1 MVPKAAHTL
10 GQRRNGGRLSQ
21 GLGVF
26 LKTRTCRDK
35 DCGPQGKGRMEWRG
49 KGYEA
54 PKVREGI
61 RSKRLEDREDKV
73 RYRTSTFLPWAAV
86 CP

>member
-35 DCGPQGKGRMEWRG
+35 DRGPQGKGRVEWRG
-49 KGYEA
+49 KDYKVS
-54 PKVREGI
+54 KVRGK
-61 RSKRLEDREDKV
+61 RRLEEREDKV
-73 RYRTSTFLPWAAV
+73 RYGTLTCLPWAAV

>member
-1 MVPKAAHTL
+1 MPKAAHTL

-26 LKTRTCRDK
+26 LKTRTCWNK

-49 KGYEA
+49 KDYEA
-54 PKVREGI
+54 QKVREGV
-61 RSKRLEDREDKV
+61 RNKRLEEREDKV
-73 RYRTSTFLPWAAV
+73 RYRPSTFLRWAAV

>member
-26 LKTRTCRDK
+26 LKTRTCQDK
-35 DCGPQGKGRMEWRG
+35 DRGPQGKGRVEWRG
-49 KGYEA
+49 KDYEVS
-54 PKVREGI
+54 KVRGK
-61 RSKRLEDREDKV
+61 RRLEEREDKV
-73 RYRTSTFLPWAAV
+73 RYGTLTFLPWAAV

>member
-10 GQRRNGGRLSQ
+10 GQRRNEGRLSQ

-35 DCGPQGKGRMEWRG
+35 DRGPQGKGRVEWRG
-49 KGYEA
+49 KDYEV
-54 PKVREGI
+54 PKVRNGV
-61 RSKRLEDREDKV
+61 RNKRLEEREDKV
-73 RYRTSTFLPWAAV
+73 RYGTLTFLPWAAV

>member
-35 DCGPQGKGRMEWRG
+35 DRGPQGKGRVEWRG
-49 KGYEA
+49 KDYEVS
-54 PKVREGI
+54 KVRGK
-61 RSKRLEDREDKV
+61 RRLEEREDKV
-73 RYRTSTFLPWAAV
+73 RYGTLTFLPWAAV

>member
-26 LKTRTCRDK
+26 LKTRTCWNK

-49 KGYEA
+49 KDYEA
-54 PKVREGI
+54 QKVREGV
-61 RSKRLEDREDKV
+61 RNKRLEEREDKV
-73 RYRTSTFLPWAAV
+73 RYRPSTFLRWAAV